1 MVLSARYRS
10 FLMFSACF
18 CWTNPVIAAWA
29 SFPCVVWG
37 SCARSRP
44 IWNFMCT
51 IVLLPCQHAS
61 SIIYNYIYIFKPICP
76 PHNSYLRSLPNRD
89 VFWAKIWTA
98 ERSGIDSNE
107 CRNKCLAKCRPSNC
121 IASCQPWLHGF
132 MMVNIQLYRNCLA
145 SKLSSSWII
154 MYVSHLL
161 WSFSSRFSSWG
172 H

>member
-1 MVLSARYRS
+1 
-10 FLMFSACF
+10 
-18 CWTNPVIAAWA
+18 
-29 SFPCVVWG
+29 
-37 SCARSRP
+37 
-44 IWNFMCT
+44 MCT

-154 MYVSHLL
+154 MYVIPSSLIIFIPFL
-161 WSFSSRFSSWG
+161 FLGTLASLASLVPGQSSRPKPCPKLLAGLDTVWIEPELIQTSRCYNLMW
-172 H
+172 